1 MPIDLNSKTMLSDRI
16 NYLIDEAI
24 AAARTKD
31 VLRGY
36 LGASIAGHACD
47 RYVQYQWLAV
57 LQEIPREGFPPRTL
71 RIFDRGNIYE
81 DRARRWL
88 QGAGFL
94 FALTPLGLPNHP
106 DIKDFDGKFGGHVDG
121 IIAGFYP
128 GPGISISPIPM
139 PALWEC
145 KCLGAKGWKALEKDG
160 LKRYSSTYW
169 GQVHTYMGY
178 LGLRWCLFTAV
189 NADTMELQHF
199 LIEFDGKEFDM
210 IKSKVGRVFTATSL
224 GELLPRC
231 TTDPAF
237 YLCVYCPFRKPCWA

>member
-1 MPIDLNSKTMLSDRI
+1 MLSDRI

-24 AAARTKD
+24 AAARTQD
-31 VLRGY
+31 PPREY
-36 LGASIAGHACD
+36 LGASLAGHQCD
-47 RYVQYQWLAV
+47 RYVQYQWLAI
-57 LQEIPREGFPPRTL
+57 QREIPSEGFPPRTL

-94 FALTPLGLPNHP
+94 FAPNHP

-121 IIAGFYP
+121 ILAGFYP
-128 GPGISISPIPM
+128 GASPIAL

-145 KCLGAKGWKALEKDG
+145 KCLGSKGWKALEKDG
-160 LKRYSSTYW
+160 LKKYSSTYF
-169 GQVHTYMGY
+169 GQVQTYMGY
-178 LGLRWCLFTAV
+178 LALPRCLFTAV
-189 NADTMELQHF
+189 NADTMELLHLPIDF
-199 LIEFDGKEFDM
+199 TDAEFGLV
-210 IKSKVGRVFTATSL
+210 KSKVSRVFTATNL

-237 YLCVYCPFRKPCWA
+237 YVCVYCPFRKPCWA